1 MPFCSKDI
9 KFPFSICA
17 LSCIIWSMMKNF
29 KTIRSGITI
38 TTITLCIVISIAVS
52 AVSYSF
58 YYQTVKRDMIH
69 QTEASLTLLAASID
83 SNIADAYSFIR
94 SCRTSSSVMN
104 YLQSSETRTSRIAA
118 YNYLKDSY
126 NSYNGRYYIKRV
138 FIASYGRND
147 FVQVG
152 DSTGTHLFQSADDVE
167 SQYFFDDYYAAN
179 TYLYT
184 EGILK
189 TATGRQYLPVVR
201 PLYSTYSSDEL
212 GFIYMEISPNVVTIP
227 LKTAGT
233 YGNEDYFLTL
243 GKHHYQYRNYLLT
256 DCDLS
261 CTVTGDLS
269 DTASYPGTMINE
281 IRNERGTYISVSV
294 PLAAKDCYITQ
305 LMTAGSF
312 YEQLL
317 TTITIILLCSVVTG
331 ILLHSILNRMVNV
344 PVFELQKRM
353 KRISEGNFER
363 DSSIEWEHELGDIG
377 RSINDLAEDVRV
389 LLEQKVKDEHEK
401 REYEY
406 KMLQSQINPHFL
418 YNTLNSIKWMATIQN
433 APGIA
438 EMTTALSRLLK
449 SIAKGTEKAVPISAE
464 ISLLDDYFTI
474 QKYRYGGTVG
484 MTYQID
490 DEDALSC
497 LIPRFTLQPIVEN
510 AIFHG
515 IEPKGAPGTITV
527 HIFKKDDAILQID
540 ITDDGVGMTAEQA
553 SLLLTEKSSGKA
565 DFFKEIG
572 VNNVHKRLQY
582 EFGASYGLRIDS
594 RLSEYTTIS
603 ILLPYRPG

>member
-1 MPFCSKDI
+1 
-9 KFPFSICA
+9 
-17 LSCIIWSMMKNF
+17 MMKNF
-29 KTIRSGITI
+29 KTIRSRITI

-69 QTEASLTLLAASID
+69 QTESSLTLLAASID
-83 SNIADAYSFIR
+83 GNIQDAYSFIR

-104 YLQSSETRTSRIAA
+104 YLQSSETRTSRITA

-126 NSYNGRYYIKRV
+126 NSYDGRYYIKRV
-138 FIASYGRND
+138 FIASYGRDD

-152 DSTGTHLFQSADDVE
+152 DSTGTHLFQSAADVQN
-167 SQYFFDDYYAAN
+167 QYFFDDYYAAS

-189 TATGRQYLPVVR
+189 TSTGRQYLPVVR

-212 GFIYMEISPNVVTIP
+212 GFIYMEISPNVVTMP

-233 YGNEDYFLTL
+233 YGNEDFFLTL
-243 GKHHYQYRNYLLT
+243 GEHHYQYRNYTLS

-269 DTASYPGTMINE
+269 DAASYPGTWINE
-281 IRNERGTYISVSV
+281 IRNDRGTYIAISV
-294 PLAAKDCYITQ
+294 PLASKDCYITQ

-317 TTITIILLCSVVTG
+317 TTILIILLCSVVTG
-331 ILLHSILNRMVNV
+331 FILHAILNRMVNV
-344 PVFELQKRM
+344 PVYELQKRM
-353 KRISEGNFER
+353 KCISEGNFER

-377 RSINDLAEDVRV
+377 RSINDLAEDVRM

-449 SIAKGTEKAVPISAE
+449 SIAKGTEKTVPLSAE

-474 QKYRYGGTVG
+474 QKYRYGGIVT

-490 DEDALSC
+490 DKEALNC
-497 LIPRFTLQPIVEN
+497 PIPRFTLQPIVEN

-527 HIFKKDDAILQID
+527 HIFRRDDTVLQID

-553 SLLLTEKSSGKA
+553 ALLLTEKSNGKA
-565 DFFKEIG
+565 DFFREIG

-582 EFGASYGLRIDS
+582 EFGASYGLLIDS

-603 ILLPYRPG
+603 ILLPCRPG

>member
-1 MPFCSKDI
+1 
-9 KFPFSICA
+9 
-17 LSCIIWSMMKNF
+17 MKKF

-38 TTITLCIVISIAVS
+38 TTIILCVIICIAVS

-58 YYQTVKRDMIH
+58 YYKTVKRDMIH
-69 QTEASLTLLAASID
+69 QTESSLTLLGASID
-83 SNIADAYSFIR
+83 SNIQDAYSFIR
-94 SCRTSSSVMN
+94 SCQSSSAVMH
-104 YLQSSETRTSRIAA
+104 YLQSSETPAFRIDA
-118 YNYLKDSY
+118 YTYLKDSY

-138 FIASYGRND
+138 FIASYGRDD
-147 FVQVG
+147 FIQVG
-152 DSTGTHLFQSADDVE
+152 DSTGTHLIRSVEDVE
-167 SQYFFDDYYAAN
+167 NQYFFDDYYAAD

-189 TATGRQYLPVVR
+189 AGTGRQYLPVVR
-201 PLYSTYSSDEL
+201 PLYSTYSSEEL

-227 LKTAGT
+227 LKTAGA
-233 YGNEDYFLTL
+233 YGSEDFFLTL
-243 GKHHYQYRNYLLT
+243 GDHHYQYRNYSLT
-256 DCDLS
+256 DCELS

-269 DTASYPGTMINE
+269 DTASYSGTIINE
-281 IRNERGTYISVSV
+281 IRNDNGSYISVSV
-294 PLAAKDCYITQ
+294 PLAAKGCYITQ
-305 LMTAGSF
+305 LMTIGSF

-317 TTITIILLCSVVTG
+317 ATIAVILLCSIVTG
-331 ILLHSILNRMVNV
+331 FLLHAIFNRMINV

-353 KRISEGNFER
+353 NCISEGNFER
-363 DSSIEWEHELGDIG
+363 DSSIEWDHELGEIG
-377 RSINDLAEDVRV
+377 RSINDLAENVRV

-449 SIAKGTEKAVPISAE
+449 SIAKGTEKTVPLSAE
-464 ISLLDDYFTI
+464 IRLLDDYFTI
-474 QKYRYGGTVG
+474 QKYRYGGTVT

-490 DEDALSC
+490 DEDALNC
-497 LIPRFTLQPIVEN
+497 PIPRFTLQPIVEN

-527 HIFKKDDAILQID
+527 HIFRQDDTVLRID
-540 ITDDGVGMTAEQA
+540 ITDDGVGMTPEQA

-582 EFGASYGLRIDS
+582 EFGAAYGLLIDS
-594 RLSEYTTIS
+594 RLKEYTTVS
-603 ILLPYRPG
+603 ILLPCRPG